1 MNVLVVRRGVYF
13 ERADKIVTN
22 SFLLLFLL
30 FFFFLPNLGELSWR
44 LRSWVYWGWLCQ
56 DLGHL
61 VTGIEL
67 VIKTLSH
74 ILRKSIAN

>member
-30 FFFFLPNLGELSWR
+30 FFFFFFPTWGNLAGGSDHEFIG
-44 LRSWVYWGWLCQ
+44 VGFA
-56 DLGHL
+56 
-61 VTGIEL
+61 
-67 VIKTLSH
+67 K
-74 ILRKSIAN
+74 ILAT